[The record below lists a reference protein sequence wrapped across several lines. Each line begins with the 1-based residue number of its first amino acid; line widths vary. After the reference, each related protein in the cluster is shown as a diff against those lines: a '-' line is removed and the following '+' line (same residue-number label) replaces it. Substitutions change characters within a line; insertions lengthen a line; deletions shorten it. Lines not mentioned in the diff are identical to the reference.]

1 MLKTLAAANRSERT
15 AFKIPR
21 SVQQTIP
28 IQRVYRDGIWQVNGK
43 FSQTWRFADINYT
56 LASYEDQKEMFSS
69 YCAVLNSLPTDATTK
84 ITINNRRLN
93 STDFHKTVLMREQ
106 GDGLNL
112 YRREYNAVLMDK
124 AAGSNNLV
132 QDKYITICAARKNV
146 EEARIFFRRVDAD
159 LTKNLGQLDS
169 GARVLDTHERLRILH
184 GFFRPGEEQY
194 YSFDLGNA
202 MRLGHDFRDYICPDG
217 MRFRSDHFEMGGRF
231 GRVLFLRDY
240 PSYIKDTLISEL
252 SDFPRNLMLSID
264 ILPIPTAEAVRD
276 MQQRIMGVESDITR
290 WQQRQNNRNNFTAAI
305 PYELE
310 QLRAENREFLDDLSA
325 RDQRMI
331 HGNITLV
338 HLADTLE
345 QLNADTEALQSI
357 GQERACQFSVLRYQQ
372 EDGLNTALPYGLRP
386 ITTTRTLTTE
396 SAAVLMPFRVQE
408 IQDAGGIYC
417 GVNAVSQNLLICN
430 RKQLLNPHG
439 FILGVSGS
447 GKSFSMKQ
455 AITFIAL
462 STNDDII
469 IIDAEREVRHEVA

>member
-1 MLKTLAAANRSERT
+1 M
-15 AFKIPR
+15 
-21 SVQQTIP
+21 
-28 IQRVYRDGIWQVNGK
+28 
-43 FSQTWRFADINYT
+43 
-56 LASYEDQKEMFSS
+56 
-69 YCAVLNSLPTDATTK
+69 
-84 ITINNRRLN
+84 
-93 STDFHKTVLMREQ
+93 
-106 GDGLNL
+106 
-112 YRREYNAVLMDK
+112 
-124 AAGSNNLV
+124 V

-146 EEARIFFRRVDAD
+146 EEARTFFLPGRRGPGE
-159 LTKNLGQLDS
+159 NLGQLDS
-169 GARVLDTHERLRILH
+169 GTRLLDTHERLRILH

-290 WQQRQNNRNNFTAAI
+290 WQQRQNNRSNFTAAI

-372 EDGLNTALPYGLRP
+372 EDGLNTALPYGPAADHHHPHPHHRERRRLNTFPGPGDPRRRRYLLRRQRGIAKP
-386 ITTTRTLTTE
+386 PDLQPQATPQSPRLY
-396 SAAVLMPFRVQE
+396 SGRVRLRQVLQ
-408 IQDAGGIYC
+408 
-417 GVNAVSQNLLICN
+417 
-430 RKQLLNPHG
+430 
-439 FILGVSGS
+439 
-447 GKSFSMKQ
+447 
-455 AITFIAL
+455 
-462 STNDDII
+462 
-469 IIDAEREVRHEVA
+469 HETGHYLYRPVHQR